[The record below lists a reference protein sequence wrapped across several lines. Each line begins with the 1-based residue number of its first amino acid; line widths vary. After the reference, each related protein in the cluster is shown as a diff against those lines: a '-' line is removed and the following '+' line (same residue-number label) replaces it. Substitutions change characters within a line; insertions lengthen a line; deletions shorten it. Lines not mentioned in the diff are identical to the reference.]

1 MEEKE
6 LIEGFITAVH
16 RERYEVKVKNLDLY
30 GRLKTSIYYSDK
42 NHEEFPTVGDNVV
55 LEYNSMGD
63 SLIVK
68 TKERKSKFSRK
79 DPDDGRGEQTIA
91 ANFDYVFIMMSLNFD
106 FNLKRLERYLTAS
119 WQSGGVPVIVLT
131 KVDIGEDVEEKIAQV
146 NQIAIGVDI
155 CPVSPVT
162 GEGMQNLKKYLEAD
176 KSIVFLG
183 SSGVGK
189 STVTNFLLGQEIM
202 DTGEIREDDSKGHH
216 TTTYRQ
222 LFILENGAK
231 IIDTPGMR
239 ELGMWVVDDGMEQS
253 FSDVHELVQQ
263 CRFSDCT
270 HTNEPGCAVKIA
282 LENGTLNHGRW
293 ENYLKLLKESK
304 FQAAKESRNKA
315 REAKTK
321 EKNMAKYIK
330 KVNSKK
336 EEW

>member
-1 MEEKE
+1 MKEKE
-6 LIEGFITAVH
+6 LREGFITAVH
-16 RERYEVKVKNLDLY
+16 RERYEVKVKDLDLY
-30 GRLKTSIYYSDK
+30 ARLKTSIYYSGK
-42 NHEEFPTVGDNVV
+42 NEEDFPTVGDNVI

-106 FNLKRLERYLTAS
+106 FNLNRLERYLTTS
-119 WQSGGVPVIVLT
+119 WQSGGVPVIILT
-131 KVDIGEDVEEKIAQV
+131 KADIGENIEEKIDQISK
-146 NQIAIGVDI
+146 IAIGVDI
-155 CPVSPVT
+155 CSVSSVT
-162 GEGMQNLKKYLEAD
+162 GEGMETLAKYLQPD

-189 STVTNFLLGQEIM
+189 STVTNFLLGGEVM
-202 DTGEIREDDSKGHH
+202 ETGEIREDDSKGHH

-253 FSDVHELVQQ
+253 FSDVHELAEQ
-263 CRFSDCT
+263 CRFSDCS
-270 HTNEPGCAVKIA
+270 HKNEPGCAINMA
-282 LENGTLNHGRW
+282 LENGTLSSERW
-293 ENYLKLLKESK
+293 KNYGKLLKESR
-304 FQAAKESRNKA
+304 FQA
-315 REAKTK
+315 TK
-321 EKNMAKYIK
+321 EKKNETKKNIVKQIK
-330 KVNSKK
+330 KKYSKK